1 MSQNNL
7 YSVSWSRTALRAL
20 LSLNNV
26 DHDSVY
32 RSSQTLLSKEPSAQ
46 ADKVADYENYRY
58 NGYCLKMVRN
68 VVIVYS
74 INTNARKVQ
83 IRACHHGGTGEV
95 AQILYGIHPPFTND

>member
-1 MSQNNL
+1 MSRDDL
-7 YSVSWSRTALRAL
+7 YSVTWSKTALRAL
-20 LSLNNV
+20 LGFNNV

-32 RSSQTLLSKEPSAQ
+32 RLSQHLLSKEPFAQ

-58 NGYCLKMVRN
+58 NGYSLKMIRN
-68 VVIVYS
+68 VVVVYS
-74 INTNARKVQ
+74 VNVNARKVQ